1 MEIINKQKRNY
12 EIQSLIREFGNT
24 LIVES
29 AIFLKN
35 PKDNEDNK
43 KRIEK
48 IINRFEERLKNA

>member
-35 PKDNEDNK
+35 PEDNEDNK